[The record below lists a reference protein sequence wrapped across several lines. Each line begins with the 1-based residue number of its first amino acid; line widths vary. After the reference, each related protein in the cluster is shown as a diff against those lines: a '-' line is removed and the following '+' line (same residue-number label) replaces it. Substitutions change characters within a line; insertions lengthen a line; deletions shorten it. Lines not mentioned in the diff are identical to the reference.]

1 MMTKGIRSGDFRHL
15 VVLQM
20 PDPNAAA
27 DEYGHKQ
34 PGTFL
39 DVATVYARIEGLTQ
53 RERLLAQQVNSEQT
67 HTVTIM
73 YDASLVGMDAK
84 WRVKFGNRYLVFSGD
99 PSNVEER
106 NIVFEIPCQEGL
118 TNV

>member
-1 MMTKGIRSGDFRHL
+1 MTTKGIRSGDMEHL

-20 PDPNAAA
+20 PNPNTVA

-34 PGTFL
+34 PGTFV
-39 DVATVYARIEGLTQ
+39 DVATVYARIESLTQ

-67 HTVTIM
+67 YTVTI
-73 YDASLVGMDAK
+73 DWDSSLADMDAK
-84 WRVKFGNRYLVFSGD
+84 WRIKFGNRYLVFSGD
-99 PSNVEER
+99 PSNLEER
-106 NIVFEIPCQEGL
+106 NITFEIPCQEGL